1 MAMLDDLNE
10 VTMWGLTWLQTGVI
24 CGGGFM
30 LFAVLMFLK
39 TVAKMAQS
47 TFLMGIALVM
57 MCVFFGTVAFFFIN
71 A

>member
-1 MAMLDDLNE
+1 MPDFLKEMLP
-10 VTMWGLTWLQTGVI
+10 WGLTVAQTGVI

-30 LFAVLMFLK
+30 LFAGLMFVK
-39 TVAKMAQS
+39 TIAKMAQS

-57 MCVFFGTVAFFFIN
+57 MCLFFGTVAFYLVN